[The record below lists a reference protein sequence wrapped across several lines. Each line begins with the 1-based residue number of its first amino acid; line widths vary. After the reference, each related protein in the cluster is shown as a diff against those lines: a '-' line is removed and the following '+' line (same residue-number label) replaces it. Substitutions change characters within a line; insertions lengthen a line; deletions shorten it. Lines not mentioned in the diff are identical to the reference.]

1 MVLVDINS
9 NRYYSLNLV
18 FHKRQEVILV
28 SFSIEF
34 EVKGWLYAIPY
45 YLL

>member
-1 MVLVDINS
+1 MVLVGIDS

-18 FHKRQEVILV
+18 FHKRQEVIWV
-28 SFSIEF
+28 SLLMEF
-34 EVKGWLYAIPY
+34 RVKGWLYAIPY